1 MVSPLTDW
9 LTSPMIDLNIVQ
21 VDSTGEEGRYRVT
34 GNTTLPDQTEITVSA
49 IRTLEAIADGTS
61 AYSILDRQ
69 IAVVT
74 NGTWETQL
82 NLWRVGL
89 DGQFQEPWQINEELT
104 QVTFEH
110 QGEVTFAA
118 VLEQKDAGQFRRI
131 VENQDTP
138 ELRRIEQ
145 YNDDGELYL
154 RTTKMRALALP
165 A

>member
-1 MVSPLTDW
+1 
-9 LTSPMIDLNIVQ
+9 
-21 VDSTGEEGRYRVT
+21 
-34 GNTTLPDQTEITVSA
+34 
-49 IRTLEAIADGTS
+49 
-61 AYSILDRQ
+61 
-69 IAVVT
+69 
-74 NGTWETQL
+74 TQL

-118 VLEQKDAGQFRRI
+118 VLEPKDAGQFRRI

-165 A
+165 ANLAAPPNSLPQELYYQTPDYIQTVEVQPSEEVTQSIGSSGSRSDIPLSLDAYLR